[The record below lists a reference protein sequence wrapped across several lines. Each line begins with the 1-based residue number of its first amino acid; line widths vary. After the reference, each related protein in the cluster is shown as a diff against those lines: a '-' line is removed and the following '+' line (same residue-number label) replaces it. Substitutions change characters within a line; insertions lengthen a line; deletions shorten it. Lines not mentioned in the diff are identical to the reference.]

1 MPRLR
6 PPPGWRRICA
16 SRSPRAITLAP
27 MTAPLRYSTLGSGLL
42 AGRMPHATMHVDALR
57 VEGVD
62 TVINLCEDH
71 EYWAG
76 EREEVETAYAEAGIT
91 EHRLAVPDGATI
103 PAEVLDRAVAAT
115 AAGGTTYV
123 HCRGGRER
131 SAAVAVAL
139 LATRSGVE
147 IDAALSAAAA
157 RWPTC
162 RPLPWQLA
170 GVRAWAGSGGS

>member
-1 MPRLR
+1 
-6 PPPGWRRICA
+6 
-16 SRSPRAITLAP
+16 

-42 AGRMPHATMHVDALR
+42 AGRMPHSVMHVDALR
-57 VEGVD
+57 AEGVR

-76 EREEVETAYAEAGIT
+76 EREAVEAAYSEAGIA
-91 EHRLAVPDGATI
+91 EHRLPVHDGASI
-103 PAEVLDRAVAAT
+103 PPGVLDRAVAAT
-115 AAGGTTYV
+115 AAGETTYV

-139 LATRSGVE
+139 LATRRGVG
-147 IDAALSAAAA
+147 IDEALAAAAA

-162 RPLPWQLA
+162 QPLEWQLA
-170 GVRAWAGSGGS
+170 SVRAWARSAGE

>member
-1 MPRLR
+1 
-6 PPPGWRRICA
+6 
-16 SRSPRAITLAP
+16 

-57 VEGVD
+57 AEGVQ

-76 EREEVETAYAEAGIT
+76 EREAVEAAYAEAGIA

-103 PAEVLDRAVAAT
+103 PPDVLDRAVAAT
-115 AAGGTTYV
+115 AAGQTTYV

-139 LATRSGVE
+139 LATRTGVE
-147 IDAALSAAAA
+147 IDTALSAATA

-162 RPLPWQLA
+162 RPLQWQIA
-170 GVRAWAGSGGS
+170 GVRAWAASGGP

>member
-16 SRSPRAITLAP
+16 GHSARTTNLAR

-42 AGRMPHATMHVDALR
+42 GGRMPHATTHVDALR
-57 VEGVD
+57 AEGVE

-76 EREEVETAYAEAGIT
+76 EREAMEAAYAAAGIA

-103 PAEVLDRAVAAT
+103 PPDVLDRAVAAT
-115 AAGGTTYV
+115 ANGETTYV

-147 IDAALSAAAA
+147 IDVALRAAEA

-170 GVRAWAGSGGS
+170 GVRAWAASAGS

>member
-1 MPRLR
+1 
-6 PPPGWRRICA
+6 
-16 SRSPRAITLAP
+16 

-42 AGRMPHATMHVDALR
+42 AGRMPHATMHVVALR
-57 VEGVD
+57 AEGVK

-76 EREEVETAYAEAGIT
+76 EREAVEAAYAAAGIA
-91 EHRLAVPDGATI
+91 EHRLGVPDGATI
-103 PAEVLDRAVAAT
+103 PPDVLDRAVAAT
-115 AAGGTTYV
+115 AGGETAYV

-139 LATRSGVE
+139 LATRSGVG
-147 IDAALSAAAA
+147 IDEALSAAAA

-170 GVRAWAGSGGS
+170 GVRAWAGSGGA